1 MKNVVDTVL
10 QSNAEMA
17 AAQESALVTTSGV
30 AKSRLEDINAL
41 AENAESSFER
51 LTYAIDLLIPVITS
65 MSDRQDT
72 LDQVRFF
79 ELQNPRWN

>member
-17 AAQESALVTTSGV
+17 AAQEKALVSTSGT
-30 AKSRLEDINAL
+30 AKSKLEDINAL

-51 LTYAIDLLIPVITS
+51 LTYAIVSYTGIL
-65 MSDRQDT
+65 
-72 LDQVRFF
+72 QVARLMLCRIFWF
-79 ELQNPRWN
+79 L

>member
-17 AAQESALVTTSGV
+17 AAQEQALVATSGT
-30 AKSRLEDINAL
+30 AKSKLENINAL

-51 LTYAIDLLIPVITS
+51 LTYAIVS
-65 MSDRQDT
+65 YNEHSDDMT
-72 LDQVRFF
+72 DYI
-79 ELQNPRWN
+79 